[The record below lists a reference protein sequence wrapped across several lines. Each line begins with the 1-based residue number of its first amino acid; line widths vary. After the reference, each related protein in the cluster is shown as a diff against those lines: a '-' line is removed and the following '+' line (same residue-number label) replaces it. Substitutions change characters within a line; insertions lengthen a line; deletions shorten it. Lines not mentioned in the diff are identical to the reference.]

1 MQGWRGGPGR
11 AAPARHPPLP
21 RTVLRK
27 EGSDIGG
34 GCGEQDG
41 RSRHSGGAPQEVD
54 GGESAG
60 EEREARGR
68 DELRAARE
76 LTGATAGWPERGSER
91 ADDRDAA
98 WLTAAYWTH
107 THVPARHSIP
117 RARFGIGPQAD
128 IILDNHFPDSVLKTF
143 RALKYC
149 FGAIWQW
156 DGLQQQ
162 WSSMSRYFGE
172 GGSNSFPTMYFGNL
186 YFNFL
191 HII

>member
-41 RSRHSGGAPQEVD
+41 RSRHSGGAEAREVD

-60 EEREARGR
+60 EKEVARGR
-68 DELRAARE
+68 VELRGARADRSE
-76 LTGATAGWPERGSER
+76 TCGADRIERGSER

-98 WLTAAYWTH
+98 L
-107 THVPARHSIP
+107 
-117 RARFGIGPQAD
+117 G
-128 IILDNHFPDSVLKTF
+128 
-143 RALKYC
+143 
-149 FGAIWQW
+149 
-156 DGLQQQ
+156 
-162 WSSMSRYFGE
+162 
-172 GGSNSFPTMYFGNL
+172 
-186 YFNFL
+186 
-191 HII
+191 